1 MKYSFKLFKTRMAM
15 NKLQLIIRREYLAKV
30 RNKSFVIMTFLSPIL
45 MVAMVVLIAYL
56 TKLND
61 SEKRVI
67 AVFNESDFFSNEFI
81 TTESTSY
88 VNFTDID
95 LKAAK
100 DSTNSLGYYGLLHIP
115 NASDLERV
123 AEQTFF
129 YSKDAPSASI
139 LSSLESVF
147 DERLRQRRLVQLG
160 VSTKDFAE
168 MGDSYEINIST
179 FAGEQNLKGVNEA
192 KAFIGLAF
200 GYLIMMFIIIYGGFV
215 MRSVIEEKTSRII
228 EVIISSVKPFQLM
241 MGKIIGTALA
251 GLTQFIIWIL
261 SAGILFIVAFA
272 VFDIDPAVVNSGPDM
287 ASTMGG
293 EVVNSLPNDTELA
306 EGYLKEFF
314 KLPLALLLISFV
326 IYFILGYL
334 IYSSIYAAIGAA
346 VDNETDTQQFIFPI
360 IMPLMLAVYVGFF
373 SVFSN
378 PHGPIA
384 VGFSL
389 FPLTSPIVMLMRL
402 PGGLGEGGVPIWQ
415 FITSIILLIG
425 TFIGIVWLAAK
436 IYRVGI
442 LMYGKKPTYK
452 ELFKW
457 LRY

>member
-1 MKYSFKLFKTRMAM
+1 M
-15 NKLQLIIRREYLAKV
+15 NKLPLIIRREYLAKV

-61 SEKRVI
+61 NEKRVI
-67 AVFNESDFFSNEFI
+67 AVLNESDYFSNEFL

-88 VNFTDID
+88 VNFRDID
-95 LKAAK
+95 LEAAK
-100 DSTNSLGYYGLLHIP
+100 DSTSNLGYYGLLHIP
-115 NASDLERV
+115 KAGELEQV
-123 AEQTFF
+123 AEQSFF
-129 YSKDAPSASI
+129 YSKDAPNTGV
-139 LSSLESVF
+139 LSNLESVF
-147 DERLRQRRLVQLG
+147 EERLRQRRLVQLG
-160 VSTKDFAE
+160 VSTEDFATI
-168 MGDSYEINIST
+168 DDRFEIKIST
-179 FAGEQNLKGVNEA
+179 FEGEQNLKGINEI
-192 KAFIGLAF
+192 KAFIGGAF

-251 GLTQFIIWIL
+251 GVTQFAIWVV
-261 SAGILFIVAFA
+261 SAGLLFLLAFTI
-272 VFDIDPAVVNSGPDM
+272 FDIDPSAVHSGPDL
-287 ASTMGG
+287 ASTMGADMT
-293 EVVNSLPNDTELA
+293 PNIPNGNAMA
-306 EGYLKEFF
+306 EGYLKEIF
-314 KLPLALLLISFV
+314 KLPLALLLFSFV

-360 IMPLMLAVYVGFF
+360 IMPLMLAIYVGFF

-402 PGGLGEGGVPIWQ
+402 PGGIGEGGVPLWQ
-415 FITSIILLIG
+415 FITSILLLLA
-425 TFIGIVWLAAK
+425 TFVAIVWLAAK

>member
-1 MKYSFKLFKTRMAM
+1 MSKLM
-15 NKLQLIIRREYLAKV
+15 LIIKREYLAKV

-45 MVAMVVLIAYL
+45 MVGMIVLIAYL
-56 TKLND
+56 TKVND
-61 SEKRVI
+61 SEKRII
-67 AVFNESDFFSNEFI
+67 AVLNESDYFSTDFT
-81 TTESTSY
+81 TTESTSFIY
-88 VNFTDID
+88 FKD
-95 LKAAK
+95 LDLETAK
-100 DSTNSLGYYGLLHIP
+100 DSVLDTGYYGLLFIP
-115 NASDLERV
+115 NRADLEIVASDSYFYTKEAPATTVLDRLEDIF
-123 AEQTFF
+123 Q
-129 YSKDAPSASI
+129 D
-139 LSSLESVF
+139 
-147 DERLRQRRLVQLG
+147 RLRQRRLKDLG
-160 VSTKDFAE
+160 VSAAE
-168 MGDSYEINIST
+168 YAQMRDKFEINTAT
-179 FAGEQNLKGVNEA
+179 FAGEQNLKGINEI
-192 KAFIGLAF
+192 KAIIGGGF

-241 MGKIIGTALA
+241 LGKIIGTSLA
-251 GLTQFIIWIL
+251 GITQFAIWIV
-261 SAGILFIVAFA
+261 SATLLLMV
-272 VFDIDPAVVNSGPDM
+272 VLLLFDIDPSGLNRSPGLS
-287 ASTMGG
+287 AST
-293 EVVNSLPNDTELA
+293 VNAMAAVPSEMDTMQLYADEI
-306 EGYLKEFF
+306 YQF
-314 KLPLALLLISFV
+314 PWALLIFSFLL
-326 IYFILGYL
+326 YFILGYL

-360 IMPLMLAVYVGFF
+360 ILPLMLAIYVGFF

-402 PGGLGEGGVPIWQ
+402 PGGVGEGGVPLWQ
-415 FITSIILLIG
+415 LLCSIALLII

>member
-1 MKYSFKLFKTRMAM
+1 M
-15 NKLQLIIRREYLAKV
+15 NKLSLIIKREYLAKV

-45 MVAMVVLIAYL
+45 MVGMVVLIAYL
-56 TKLND
+56 TQIND
-61 SEKRVI
+61 SDKRVVAI
-67 AVFNESDFFSNEFI
+67 LNESGHFSQDFRN
-81 TTESTSY
+81 TERISFAFY
-88 VNFTDID
+88 KGLD
-95 LKAAK
+95 LEEAK
-100 DSTNSLGYYGLLHIP
+100 DSTSEMGYSGMLYIP
-115 NASDLERV
+115 DSGDVISAADNAV
-123 AEQTFF
+123 F
-129 YSKDAPSASI
+129 YSENAPNSMV
-139 LSSLESVF
+139 LDHLEEVF
-147 DERLRQRRLVQLG
+147 QRRLRNSRLLELG
-160 VSTKDFAE
+160 VSDEEFE
-168 MGDSYEINIST
+168 SISDRFEIRTST
-179 FAGEQNLKGVNEA
+179 YTGELNLKGINEL
-192 KAFIGLAF
+192 KAFFGGAF

-241 MGKIIGTALA
+241 LGKIIGTSLAGITQFAIWIVSASLLLFVVLLIFNIDTSLLGQGNALA
-251 GLTQFIIWIL
+251 PE
-261 SAGILFIVAFA
+261 A
-272 VFDIDPAVVNSGPDM
+272 VSPMAAPTPDINKLQLYAE
-287 ASTMGG
+287 
-293 EVVNSLPNDTELA
+293 EVFQLPW
-306 EGYLKEFF
+306 
-314 KLPLALLLISFV
+314 LLLIVFFV

-360 IMPLMLAVYVGFF
+360 ILPLMLAIYVGFF

-402 PGGLGEGGVPIWQ
+402 PSGIGEAGVPIWELLL
-415 FITSIILLIG
+415 SLALLII

-452 ELFKW
+452 ELYKW
-457 LRY
+457 LKY